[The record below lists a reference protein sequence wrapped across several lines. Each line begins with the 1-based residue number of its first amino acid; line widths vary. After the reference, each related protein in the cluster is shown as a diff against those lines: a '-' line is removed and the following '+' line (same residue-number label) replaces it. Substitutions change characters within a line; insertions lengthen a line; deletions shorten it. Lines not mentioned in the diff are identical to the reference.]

1 MTRKKIDSEKL
12 VERTLVNEVRARGG
26 LCIKLLSQH
35 FIGLPD
41 RICLFPGGVIAFVEL
56 KTTGAKPRKI
66 QTFVHDKIRSL
77 GFRVEVIDSVQGAVD
92 LAMDLS
98 NLPF

>member
-1 MTRKKIDSEKL
+1 MLQKKDSEKL
-12 VERTLVNEVRARGG
+12 VERTLVQEVRSRGG

-77 GFRVEVIDSVQGAVD
+77 GFRVEVIDSVQGTID
-92 LAMDLS
+92 LVKELS
-98 NLPF
+98 NLPS